1 MRKIGAC
8 FALGVFAAVFCA
20 VPPAAA
26 FGLRIGPF
34 HLGLPLPG
42 YFLGR
47 HHRHRIVLH
56 PPDHYSAINPRA
68 SSVLKN
74 EDAVRDGMAE
84 EFASDLLSPG
94 LALPSI
100 YEHIFWP
107 ASSPPW
113 PFSYETIFQTAFS
126 KAPAEHDRRACMPVN
141 SADVIAR
148 VQAEIHPTAAQ
159 LPLLQKLGAAL
170 ANASGY
176 LAKACPNEIPAQPIA
191 RLQLAELQIEE
202 LTMALDVV
210 RQPLQ
215 DLQQSLG
222 GDQRKRFAAKLSAPP
237 DAGRNN
243 RPDDGAPN
251 DGASRC
257 SLSPTAVD
265 WSVDQ
270 IKNSIQPTDAQ
281 RSELSDAKVAF
292 GLAARDLDTHCPRAI
307 PPSPLARL
315 ELAEARLDSLWR
327 AVLSIRVGLAGL
339 ENHLDAEQR
348 TRLEAVNFAAAR

>member
-8 FALGVFAAVFCA
+8 FALGAFTAVFCA
-20 VPPAAA
+20 VSPAAA

-47 HHRHRIVLH
+47 HHRHRVVLH
-56 PPDHYSAINPRA
+56 APDRYSAINPHA
-68 SSVLKN
+68 ASVLRN
-74 EDAVRDGMAE
+74 DDAVRDGLAE
-84 EFASDLLSPG
+84 KPEYDLLSPV

-113 PFSYETIFQTAFS
+113 PFSYEAILQTAFS
-126 KAPAEHDRRACMPVN
+126 KAPAERDRRACMPVN
-141 SADVIAR
+141 SADVVGR
-148 VQAEIHPTAAQ
+148 VQVEINPTPAQ
-159 LPLLQKLGAAL
+159 LPLLKKLGAAL
-170 ANASGY
+170 GNASGY

-202 LTMALDVV
+202 LTMALDVI

-215 DLQQSLG
+215 DLQQSLD
-222 GDQRKRFAAKLSAPP
+222 GDQLKRFAATPSTLP

-243 RPDDGAPN
+243 RSDDGAPN

-257 SLSPTAVD
+257 SLNPVAVD
-265 WSVDQ
+265 QSIDQ

-281 RSELSDAKVAF
+281 RSELSDVKVAF
-292 GLAARDLDTHCPRAI
+292 GLAARDLDTHCPRAA
-307 PPSPLARL
+307 PPTPLARL
-315 ELAEARLDSLWR
+315 ESGEARLNSLWR
-327 AVLSIRVGLAGL
+327 AVLSIQVGLAGL

-348 TRLEAVNFAAAR
+348 TRLEAVSFAATR